1 LQVAIAA
8 PTRTARHATA
18 RSPYPFA
25 KGHNPA
31 TRNTL
36 TGRSPIGQDRPQ
48 AAAVIDV
55 SHWHSTYDAAYL
67 RVLTDLGVPI
77 AGVSDRDPAIA
88 EDRAR
93 RFNSRAFTDY
103 REMLDAVRPDFV
115 IALGRHVDMPETAR
129 HLIAAGIPFLMEK
142 PMGVDAETVAAL
154 ADLAEQRGAW
164 AAVPFPNRQ
173 SSWAVKARQML
184 AAGEFGR
191 LSHIVIR
198 IIRPTMER
206 YRQWDSPWMWERAA
220 AGGGALTNLGGHGF
234 DLAHHLLGD
243 ELRVES
249 AVISNTLHNAE
260 VEDYALVT
268 LSGPRGVL
276 VHIEVGYTM
285 PTWPANRSDNEF
297 KIAGE
302 KALLRAEPDGLRVL
316 GPDRDEFIANDPSV
330 ATGYPAY
337 VADCLARLAR
347 GDRPAVTP
355 RDCAHAVALIHEAYS
370 HGGPLSD

>member
-1 LQVAIAA
+1 M
-8 PTRTARHATA
+8 
-18 RSPYPFA
+18 
-25 KGHNPA
+25 
-31 TRNTL
+31 
-36 TGRSPIGQDRPQ
+36 
-48 AAAVIDV
+48 IDV

-67 RVLTDLGVPI
+67 QVLIGLGVPI

-93 RFNSRAFTDY
+93 RFNSRPFSDY
-103 REMLDAVRPDFV
+103 REMLDATRPDFV
-115 IALGRHVDMPETAR
+115 IALGRHVDMPATAR
-129 HLIAAGIPFLMEK
+129 HLIESGIPFLMEK
-142 PMGVDAETVAAL
+142 PMGVDPETVAAL

-173 SSWAVKARQML
+173 SPWTVKARQML

-234 DLAHHLLGD
+234 DLARHLLGD
-243 ELRVES
+243 DLRVES
-249 AVISNTLHNAE
+249 AVISNAVHEAE

-268 LSGPRGVL
+268 LRGPAGVL
-276 VHIEVGYTM
+276 VHIEVGYTL
-285 PTWPANRSDNEF
+285 PTWPANRSDNRF
-297 KIAGE
+297 KITGE
-302 KALLRAEPDGLRVL
+302 KALLRAESDGLRIL
-316 GPDRDEFIANDPSV
+316 GPDRDEFTANDP
-330 ATGYPAY
+330 ATAAGYPGY

-347 GDRPAVTP
+347 GDPPAATP
-355 RDCAHAVALIHEAYS
+355 RDCANAVALIHTAYR
-370 HGGPLSD
+370 HGRHNRS